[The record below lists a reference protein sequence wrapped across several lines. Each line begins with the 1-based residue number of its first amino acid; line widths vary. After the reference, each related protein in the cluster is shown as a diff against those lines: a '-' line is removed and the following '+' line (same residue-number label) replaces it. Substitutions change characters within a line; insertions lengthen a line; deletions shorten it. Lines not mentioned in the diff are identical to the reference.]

1 MNAFKEYLESTSSI
15 NLGAI
20 ANFEVDNKVN
30 DIVQSF
36 KTIEDF
42 NSKIED
48 QNILK
53 QIAKLCYSLELFL
66 TKLKT
71 TLDSPF
77 SSTEIKHNIHL
88 FLYVNI
94 VKLIKDMKLGKEIL
108 SSDLK
113 AHNSTIISFKK
124 KLEQNGEILAD
135 LLSKILNQKVKYYF
149 MGDKKKKDPEIYFR
163 FKIEL

>member
-1 MNAFKEYLESTSSI
+1 MSYFKEYMKSTSSI

-36 KTIEDF
+36 KTIQDF

-48 QNILK
+48 QDVLK
-53 QIAKLCYSLELFL
+53 QIGKLCYSLELYL

-77 SSTEIKHNIHL
+77 SSRETRHNIHL

-108 SSDLK
+108 SSDLR
-113 AHNSTIISFKK
+113 SPYFYSFKK
-124 KLEQNGEILAD
+124 KLEQYGEILAD
-135 LLSKILNQKVKYYF
+135 SLSKILNQKVKYHLQK
-149 MGDKKKKDPEIYFR
+149 DKSKKDPEIYFR

>member
-1 MNAFKEYLESTSSI
+1 MSKFKEYLESTSSI

-108 SSDLK
+108 SSDFI
-113 AHNSTIISFKK
+113 IISFKK